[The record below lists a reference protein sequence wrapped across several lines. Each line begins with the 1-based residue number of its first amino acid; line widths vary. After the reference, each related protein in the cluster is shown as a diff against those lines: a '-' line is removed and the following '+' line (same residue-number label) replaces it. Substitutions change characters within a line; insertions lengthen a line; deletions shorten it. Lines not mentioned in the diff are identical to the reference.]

1 MTDRDFRLEVR
12 LEVIRRDLRAAQQV
26 LEDDIDQPQARQI
39 AERLTYAAQQ
49 LRALAQE
56 MDLEP

>member
-1 MTDRDFRLEVR
+1 MTDRDFRLEV
-12 LEVIRRDLRAAQQV
+12 IRRELRVAQQV
-26 LEDDIDQPQARQI
+26 LEEDIGQQQARQV